1 MDRGRNHG
9 VGGVGGRDPDRAQY
23 RAGQAFLVNQIGAY
37 TTATG
42 LNVQVGR
49 IEGSIYGR
57 MVLRDVRVRDPKGVF
72 LTAPQLAIDWRPFA
86 YLNNHIDVRALA
98 SPLVTLQRSPEF
110 IVQPTQENAPLLPDI
125 DIDVNTLRVDRDRSE
140 ERRVGKECVSTCRS
154 RW

>member
-98 SPLVTLQRSPEF
+98 SQLVTLERSHEF
-110 IVQPTQENAPLLPDI
+110 
-125 DIDVNTLRVDRDRSE
+125 RSE
-140 ERRVGKECVSTCRS
+140 EHTSELPSLMRNTYAVFRLKRKKKQSHKNTI
-154 RW
+154 